1 MKGKLWE
8 MALDELLVKNVLL
21 GRGCCKGAGEPSF
34 LMCRVAFSGGL
45 ALGGTWPSLKEA
57 HLHWCAYCY
66 WFLFMVFKQ
75 LMQVLTAFS
84 FSYLHKSFYFGKIP
98 EDQWSGTPWERSR
111 VRPGLGVASTKA
123 LRGWGPGK
131 GAKNICHWD
140 TRNSC
145 GPGQINHS
153 LGRSGYRGG
162 RTARGDLPG
171 QLCTHNSHYVHKW
184 CLALCSLGLLFS
196 MQKVRSPVLC
206 PHHGGLVIMA
216 KQGLVINVLTVIYLD
231 PWCSGR
237 QLGMFHAALLE
248 MAFFQGGQKW
258 FSSFCEY
265 RTCQTCNKI
274 GSKIKFSMTQ
284 NKITVLWELQR
295 IPWGGKRMVDTIWR
309 LAFQSTWPQ
318 GQRRN
323 SGLLWT
329 FSLRDSLCMFL

>member
-1 MKGKLWE
+1 MCLLSLARGPANLDWVPRMSCTPMADHTWNMGFTFSLCAEDSHILTLRNHIILMRMQMKGKLWE

-34 LMCRVAFSGGL
+34 LVCQVAFSGGL

-75 LMQVLTAFS
+75 LMQVLTAFP
-84 FSYLHKSFYFGKIP
+84 FSYLHKSFYFGKIS

-111 VRPGLGVASTKA
+111 FKAGLGVALTKP

-171 QLCTHNSHYVHKW
+171 KLCTLNLHYVHKW

-196 MQKVRSPVLC
+196 MQ
-206 PHHGGLVIMA
+206 
-216 KQGLVINVLTVIYLD
+216 
-231 PWCSGR
+231 
-237 QLGMFHAALLE
+237 
-248 MAFFQGGQKW
+248 
-258 FSSFCEY
+258 
-265 RTCQTCNKI
+265 
-274 GSKIKFSMTQ
+274 
-284 NKITVLWELQR
+284 
-295 IPWGGKRMVDTIWR
+295 
-309 LAFQSTWPQ
+309 
-318 GQRRN
+318 
-323 SGLLWT
+323 
-329 FSLRDSLCMFL
+329 